1 MKRIIGML
9 LSVLVMLALCAAA
22 PAEEGAA
29 YTDVAILSTTDL
41 HGKCWET
48 DVLTGKKQTHN
59 ILRISS
65 AVREIRQEYGAE
77 NVMLIDNG
85 DLYQGT
91 QVSEYQIL
99 QRLMDR
105 SDQPPVMALCLK
117 EMGYTASV
125 LGNHEFNYPW
135 EVMSETYRWLEEQ
148 GVPVLAA
155 NVCYDGSLEGTRAGE
170 SAFTPY
176 VIQTVSVNGHEHRIG
191 ILGLEN
197 CDITRWD
204 LPYNY
209 PGLQFV
215 HPGNDSFSMTEE
227 VNLFLPEM
235 RAKGCEFIIVSY
247 HGGLGEADTE
257 LRFGENSERQALRI
271 IAESHDIDLMIN
283 GHDHAT
289 GYSNSLIENADG
301 RMIPVVNG
309 GGEELT
315 QTVFRFSEN
324 EEGALTWELLT
335 SANLDPA
342 RYPVDE
348 ALRAL
353 VQPYAQMAEEYVEK
367 PVATA
372 AGEWD
377 GKKDFYTGQ
386 TDSMDLIAKACI
398 EMTTLRVS
406 ELADEY
412 GKEAVMKEAGTDH
425 LDTDLSISNVA
436 IAGGYT
442 VQAGPISMKDIYRL
456 YSKNNSILVLPMT
469 GAQIRAALEENAAQR
484 LSARVHDGQAF
495 IYTKDELYTN
505 LIFGGLNFTCDLAQP
520 VGERI
525 RIQGFSNGRA
535 FEEDATYLAAVS
547 NYLLGN
553 SRCGLRGF
561 SAEDALWSQ
570 QEGDDETAQSLIAGY
585 LTMKGAVTP
594 ADFGWSWNITWS
606 GSLEDTP
613 LPEDQTGAKLVNV
626 PQDGQSV
633 VIFQEPEQVVL
644 TAEVNNDGLAA
655 VPWEA
660 SGPALKGPRPEE
672 AVVFTVQAQEDGT
685 YRFLDGEGRFLA
697 AGASGGLT
705 LTGEPA
711 GELCSWRLEPAYGG
725 WYVLN
730 VGAKGNQ
737 ALQRYGSRIT
747 TYSFSDGSL
756 FIFNFYQPTGF

>member
-1 MKRIIGML
+1 M
-9 LSVLVMLALCAAA
+9 
-22 PAEEGAA
+22 
-29 YTDVAILSTTDL
+29 
-41 HGKCWET
+41 
-48 DVLTGKKQTHN
+48 
-59 ILRISS
+59 
-65 AVREIRQEYGAE
+65 
-77 NVMLIDNG
+77 
-85 DLYQGT
+85 
-91 QVSEYQIL
+91 
-99 QRLMDR
+99 
-105 SDQPPVMALCLK
+105 
-117 EMGYTASV
+117 
-125 LGNHEFNYPW
+125 
-135 EVMSETYRWLEEQ
+135 
-148 GVPVLAA
+148 LAA

-176 VIQTVSVNGHEHRIG
+176 VIQTVSVNGHEHRVG

-235 RAKGCEFIIVSY
+235 RAQGCEFIILSY
-247 HGGLGEADTE
+247 HGGLGEGDTE

-324 EEGALTWELLT
+324 EEGALTWELLN

-348 ALRAL
+348 ALQAL

-398 EMTTLRVS
+398 EMTSLRVA

-425 LDTDLSISNVA
+425 LDTDLCISNVA

-469 GAQIRAALEENAAQR
+469 GAEIRAALEENAARR

-525 RIQGFSNGRA
+525 HIQGFSNGRA

-585 LTMKGAVTP
+585 LTMKGTVTP

-613 LPEDQTGAKLVNV
+613 LPEDQTGAKLVGV

-633 VIFQEPEQVVL
+633 VIFQEPEQGGIVQQGLKMPVKGCFIKPLPLRIFPAAPGRHDQDLPGGIVPADEIVKAAQPGKLNDPLRITEFRNQIVIFHLSAAGEEIDLHAGIPHPLHLILDDAVL
-644 TAEVNNDGLAA
+644 QKNLLSPGVDPDLTQMIVGHQIRGGRLHMGADQHVGRQIHQIVAKR
-655 VPWEA
+655 PPCH
-660 SGPALKGPRPEE
+660 SRPELRDLL
-672 AVVFTVQAQEDGT
+672 TVRAALVD
-685 YRFLDGEGRFLA
+685 YIACVDLFLL
-697 AGASGGLT
+697 LT
-705 LTGEPA
+705 QVTEKPVRVIPGVKAPFHHQPEVTVSLVRSSQHRGNGPEHDKKKYIFQINRQSLQFIPH
-711 GELCSWRLEPAYGG
+711 SWRPLP
-725 WYVLN
+725 
-730 VGAKGNQ
+730 
-737 ALQRYGSRIT
+737 SR
-747 TYSFSDGSL
+747 
-756 FIFNFYQPTGF
+756 